1 MRWQFIRFYI
11 GTVVVL
17 VIAGAIFFYVT
28 QLDYENRVDE
38 SMERYLTPWVTSVR
52 EKLAEADETSRSSIL
67 EDTDFR
73 SRHSSRR
80 DGSRGGPPPARLVPL
95 KETSLPEETRVR
107 LESGEVVV
115 IREGNDRM
123 VYAAVPGD
131 EVMVIEPK
139 PRQGRDYGR
148 SRRPGILALLAPPL
162 AVLALIGLTTY
173 LLIRPIERRIS
184 SLVEVTRSFGAGSLD
199 ARVQV
204 GRKGSI
210 DELEESFNAMAGRI
224 GKLINDQREL
234 LRAVSHDLRTPL
246 ARVFFALDDAQAA
259 ATVDEKNG
267 HLERIDRSMV
277 ELNGLV
283 EELLT
288 YLRLEEAELERVKER
303 IDISSTLQYAADL
316 VSEMGR
322 DIALEIS
329 CEAPQVLAAPH
340 YLKRAVINLV
350 TNALAHAKSRVWIT
364 CRVEEGAFV
373 LSVHDDGEGVPEEER
388 EKIFEPFYRRDPS
401 RSAETGGSGLGLA
414 IVSRIMAWHGGSVH
428 VSESTHGGAMFT
440 LRFPDGE

>member
-11 GTVVVL
+11 GTVAVL
-17 VIAGAIFFYVT
+17 LIAGAIFFYVS
-28 QLDYENRVDE
+28 QSEFEKRMDE
-38 SMERYLTPWVTSVR
+38 GMERFMTPWVTNVR
-52 EKLAEADETSRSSIL
+52 EKLADAPADGESRSRII
-67 EDTDFR
+67 EETEFR
-73 SRHSSRR
+73 PKHYSRR
-80 DGSRGGPPPARLVPL
+80 DGHRGGPPPARLAL
-95 KETSLPEETRVR
+95 MDETTLPDEARER
-107 LESGEVVV
+107 LDNGEVVV
-115 IREGNDRM
+115 IRNGEERT
-123 VYAAVPGD
+123 VYASVPGG

-139 PRQGRDYGR
+139 PRDSYRGRRG
-148 SRRPGILALLAPPL
+148 SILVILAPPL
-162 AVLALIGLTTY
+162 AVLLLIGLTTY

-259 ATVDEKNG
+259 GSAEEKNS

-303 IDISSTLQYAADL
+303 IDIASTLQDAADL
-316 VSEMGR
+316 VAEMGG
-322 DIALEIS
+322 DTELEMS
-329 CEAPQVLAAPH
+329 CEAPRVLAAPH

-350 TNALAHAKSRVWIT
+350 TNALAHARSRIWIT
-364 CRVEEGAFV
+364 CREEEGAFI

-414 IVSRIMAWHGGSVH
+414 IVSRIMAWHGGSVQ
-428 VSESTHGGAMFT
+428 VSESPHGGAMFT
-440 LRFPDGE
+440 LRFPDAE